1 MLLYQKDNIT
11 DNEQDLA
18 LNNGMLFM
26 SLKII
31 LGIAGLGLGAQIFV
45 MGAKGI
51 AIILGVPSIIIGMS
65 IVALGTSLPELATSL
80 TAARHNQIGFV
91 IGNIIGSNISN
102 IGLVL
107 GTSCF
112 IFFYLFNTNINPEN
126 DANSDSYVMFLAV
139 ILLYYFSTDKVI
151 SLIEGAVFFGMY
163 VIYMYWLYV
172 RSVNSD
178 RDPIEQD
185 NVSYIFLLGGLIA
198 LLFGAQL
205 TVDSAVE
212 IATYFGISEVVIG
225 LSIVAI
231 GTSLPELAGT
241 VSAAKKGHKEIAV
254 GNIIG
259 SNIANIFMV
268 MGILAIIKPID
279 IDDMILTTTMPL
291 LMLITIATF
300 GMIRV
305 PMNRLSGLIFFSFFA
320 LFLYQL
326 TL

>member
-1 MLLYQKDNIT
+1 
-11 DNEQDLA
+11 
-18 LNNGMLFM
+18 M
-26 SLKII
+26 SLFLSLFLLAIGFI
-31 LGIAGLGLGAQIFV
+31 LLTKGADYFIDNS
-45 MGAKGI
+45 AILAEEKGI
-51 AIILGVPSIIIGMS
+51 PPHVVGVT
-65 IVALGTSLPELATSL
+65 IVAFGTSLPELLVSIISSL
-80 TAARHNQIGFV
+80 QGYNDLAL
-91 IGNIIGSNISN
+91 GNIVGSNISN

-112 IFFYLFNTNINPEN
+112 IFFYLLNTEIKPEK
-126 DANSDSYVMFLAV
+126 DANSDSYVMLFAV
-139 ILLYYFSTDKVI
+139 FLLYYFSRDKII
-151 SLIEGAVFFGMY
+151 SESEGIVFFSLY

-178 RDPIEQD
+178 NDPVEQD
-185 NVSYIFLLGGLIA
+185 NVSYVFLIGGLIA
-198 LLFGAQL
+198 LLIGAQI
-205 TVDSAVE
+205 TVDSAVD

-225 LSIVAI
+225 LSILAI

-268 MGILAIIKPID
+268 MGILAIVKPIHV
-279 IDDMILTTTMPL
+279 DDMILITTMPL
-291 LMLITIATF
+291 LLLITVATF

-326 TL
+326 SL

>member
-1 MLLYQKDNIT
+1 MILLISLILLLIGFVLLTKGADYFIDNAAV
-11 DNEQDLA
+11 LA
-18 LNNGMLFM
+18 EE
-26 SLKII
+26 
-31 LGIAGLGLGAQIFV
+31 
-45 MGAKGI
+45 KGI
-51 AIILGVPSIIIGMS
+51 PPHIVGVT
-65 IVALGTSLPELATSL
+65 IVAFGTSLPELLVSIISSL
-80 TAARHNQIGFV
+80 QGYNDLA
-91 IGNIIGSNISN
+91 IGNIVGSNISN

-112 IFFYLFNTNINPEN
+112 IFFYLFNTNINPES

-151 SLIEGAVFFGMY
+151 SLTEGAVFFGMY

-198 LLFGAQL
+198 LLLGAQL

>member
-1 MLLYQKDNIT
+1 MILLISLILLLIGFVLLTKGADYFIDNAAV
-11 DNEQDLA
+11 LA
-18 LNNGMLFM
+18 EE
-26 SLKII
+26 
-31 LGIAGLGLGAQIFV
+31 
-45 MGAKGI
+45 KGI
-51 AIILGVPSIIIGMS
+51 PPHIVGVT
-65 IVALGTSLPELATSL
+65 IVAFGTSLPELLVSIISSL
-80 TAARHNQIGFV
+80 QGYNDLA

-151 SLIEGAVFFGMY
+151 SLTEGAVFFGMY
-163 VIYMYWLYV
+163 VIYMYWLYI

-185 NVSYIFLLGGLIA
+185 NVSYIFLFGGLTA
-198 LLFGAQL
+198 LLLGAQL
-205 TVDSAVE
+205 TVDSAVD

-279 IDDMILTTTMPL
+279 IGDMILTTTMPL

>member
-1 MLLYQKDNIT
+1 MILIISLILLLIGFVLLTKGADYFIDNAAV
-11 DNEQDLA
+11 LA
-18 LNNGMLFM
+18 EE
-26 SLKII
+26 
-31 LGIAGLGLGAQIFV
+31 
-45 MGAKGI
+45 KGI
-51 AIILGVPSIIIGMS
+51 PPHIVGVT
-65 IVALGTSLPELATSL
+65 IVAFGTSLPELLVSIISSL
-80 TAARHNQIGFV
+80 QGYNDLA

-305 PMNRLSGLIFFSFFA
+305 PLNRLSGLIFFSFFA

>member
-1 MLLYQKDNIT
+1 MILIISLILLLIGFVLLTKGADYFIDNAAV
-11 DNEQDLA
+11 LA
-18 LNNGMLFM
+18 EE
-26 SLKII
+26 
-31 LGIAGLGLGAQIFV
+31 
-45 MGAKGI
+45 KGI
-51 AIILGVPSIIIGMS
+51 PPHIVGVT
-65 IVALGTSLPELATSL
+65 IVAFGTSLPELLVSIISSL
-80 TAARHNQIGFV
+80 QGYNDLA

-151 SLIEGAVFFGMY
+151 SLTEGAVFFGMY
-163 VIYMYWLYV
+163 VIYMYWLYI

-185 NVSYIFLLGGLIA
+185 NVSYIFLFGGLTA
-198 LLFGAQL
+198 LLLGAQL
-205 TVDSAVE
+205 TVDSAVD

>member
-1 MLLYQKDNIT
+1 MILLISLILLLIGFVLLTKGADYFIDNAAV
-11 DNEQDLA
+11 LA
-18 LNNGMLFM
+18 EE
-26 SLKII
+26 
-31 LGIAGLGLGAQIFV
+31 
-45 MGAKGI
+45 KGI
-51 AIILGVPSIIIGMS
+51 PPHIVGVT
-65 IVALGTSLPELATSL
+65 IVAFGTSLPELLVSIISSL
-80 TAARHNQIGFV
+80 QGYNDLA

-151 SLIEGAVFFGMY
+151 SLTEGAVFFGMY
-163 VIYMYWLYV
+163 VIYMYWLYI

-185 NVSYIFLLGGLIA
+185 NVSYIFLFGGLTA
-198 LLFGAQL
+198 LLLGAQL
-205 TVDSAVE
+205 TVDSAVD

>member
-1 MLLYQKDNIT
+1 MILIISLILLLIGFVLLTKGADYFIDNAAV
-11 DNEQDLA
+11 LA
-18 LNNGMLFM
+18 ED
-26 SLKII
+26 
-31 LGIAGLGLGAQIFV
+31 
-45 MGAKGI
+45 KGI
-51 AIILGVPSIIIGMS
+51 PPHIVGVT
-65 IVALGTSLPELATSL
+65 IVAFGTSLPELLVSIISSL
-80 TAARHNQIGFV
+80 QGYNDLA

-112 IFFYLFNTNINPEN
+112 IFFYLFNTNINPESG
-126 DANSDSYVMFLAV
+126 ANSDSYVMFLAV

-151 SLIEGAVFFGMY
+151 SLFEGAVFFGMY
-163 VIYMYWLYV
+163 VIYMYWLFV
-172 RSVNSD
+172 RSVDSD
-178 RDPIEQD
+178 KDPIEQD
-185 NVSYIFLLGGLIA
+185 NVSYVFLFGGLIA

-205 TVDSAVE
+205 TIDSAID
-212 IATYFGISEVVIG
+212 IATYFKISEVVIG

-268 MGILAIIKPID
+268 MGILAIINPIA
-279 IDDMILTTTMPL
+279 IDDMILKTTMPL

>member
-1 MLLYQKDNIT
+1 MILIISLILLLIGFVLLTKGADYFIDNAAV
-11 DNEQDLA
+11 LA
-18 LNNGMLFM
+18 EE
-26 SLKII
+26 
-31 LGIAGLGLGAQIFV
+31 
-45 MGAKGI
+45 KGI
-51 AIILGVPSIIIGMS
+51 PPHIVGVT
-65 IVALGTSLPELATSL
+65 IVAFGTSLPELLVSIISSL
-80 TAARHNQIGFV
+80 QGYNDLA

-163 VIYMYWLYV
+163 VIYMYWLYI

-185 NVSYIFLLGGLIA
+185 NVSYIFLFGGLTA
-198 LLFGAQL
+198 LLLGAQL

-305 PMNRLSGLIFFSFFA
+305 PMNRLFGLIFFSFFA

>member
-1 MLLYQKDNIT
+1 MILIISLILLLIGFVLLTKGADYFIDNAAV
-11 DNEQDLA
+11 LA
-18 LNNGMLFM
+18 EE
-26 SLKII
+26 
-31 LGIAGLGLGAQIFV
+31 
-45 MGAKGI
+45 KGI
-51 AIILGVPSIIIGMS
+51 PPHIVGVT
-65 IVALGTSLPELATSL
+65 IVAFGTSLPELLVSIISSL
-80 TAARHNQIGFV
+80 QGYNDLA

-151 SLIEGAVFFGMY
+151 SLTEGAVFFGMY

>member
-1 MLLYQKDNIT
+1 MILLISLILLLIGFVLLTKGADYFIDNAAV
-11 DNEQDLA
+11 LA
-18 LNNGMLFM
+18 EE
-26 SLKII
+26 
-31 LGIAGLGLGAQIFV
+31 
-45 MGAKGI
+45 KGI
-51 AIILGVPSIIIGMS
+51 PPHIVGVT
-65 IVALGTSLPELATSL
+65 IVAFGTSLPELLVSIISSL
-80 TAARHNQIGFV
+80 QGYNDLA

-151 SLIEGAVFFGMY
+151 SLTEGAVFFGMY
-163 VIYMYWLYV
+163 VIYMYWLYI

-198 LLFGAQL
+198 LLLGAQL

>member
-1 MLLYQKDNIT
+1 MILIISLILLLIGFVLLTKGADYFIDNAAV
-11 DNEQDLA
+11 LA
-18 LNNGMLFM
+18 EE
-26 SLKII
+26 
-31 LGIAGLGLGAQIFV
+31 
-45 MGAKGI
+45 KGI
-51 AIILGVPSIIIGMS
+51 PPHIVGVT
-65 IVALGTSLPELATSL
+65 IVAFGTSLPELLVSIISSL
-80 TAARHNQIGFV
+80 QGYNDLA

-198 LLFGAQL
+198 LLLGAQL
-205 TVDSAVE
+205 TVDSAVD

>member
-1 MLLYQKDNIT
+1 
-11 DNEQDLA
+11 
-18 LNNGMLFM
+18 M
-26 SLKII
+26 SLLVPLFLLVFGFI
-31 LGIAGLGLGAQIFV
+31 LLTKGADYFIDN
-45 MGAKGI
+45 AAILAEEKGI
-51 AIILGVPSIIIGMS
+51 PPHVVGVT
-65 IVALGTSLPELATSL
+65 IVAFGTSLPELLVSIISSL
-80 TAARHNQIGFV
+80 QGYNDLAL
-91 IGNIIGSNISN
+91 GNIVGSNISN

-112 IFFYLFNTNINPEN
+112 IFFYLLNTEIKPEE
-126 DANSDSYVMFLAV
+126 DANSDSYVMLFAV
-139 ILLYYFSTDKVI
+139 ILLYYFSRDKII
-151 SLIEGAVFFGMY
+151 SDSEGIVFFSLY
-163 VIYMYWLYV
+163 VIYMYWLYI

-178 RDPIEQD
+178 TDPVEQD
-185 NVSYIFLLGGLIA
+185 NVSYAFLIGGLVA
-198 LLFGAQL
+198 LLIGAQI

-225 LSIVAI
+225 LSILAI

-268 MGILAIIKPID
+268 MGILAIIRPID
-279 IDDMILTTTMPL
+279 VDEMILTTTMPL
-291 LMLITIATF
+291 LMLITVATF

-320 LFLYQL
+320 
-326 TL
+326 

>member
-1 MLLYQKDNIT
+1 MILLISLILLLIGFVLLTKGADYFIDNAAV
-11 DNEQDLA
+11 LA
-18 LNNGMLFM
+18 EE
-26 SLKII
+26 
-31 LGIAGLGLGAQIFV
+31 
-45 MGAKGI
+45 KGI
-51 AIILGVPSIIIGMS
+51 PPHIVGVT
-65 IVALGTSLPELATSL
+65 IVAFGTSLPELLVSIISSL
-80 TAARHNQIGFV
+80 QGYNDLA
-91 IGNIIGSNISN
+91 IGNIVGSNISN

-151 SLIEGAVFFGMY
+151 SLTEGAVFFGMY
-163 VIYMYWLYV
+163 VIYMYWLYI

-185 NVSYIFLLGGLIA
+185 NVSYIFLFGGLTA
-198 LLFGAQL
+198 LLLGAQL
-205 TVDSAVE
+205 TVDSAVD

-279 IDDMILTTTMPL
+279 IGDMILTTTMPL

>member
-1 MLLYQKDNIT
+1 MILLISLILLLIGFVLLTKGADYFIDNAAV
-11 DNEQDLA
+11 LA
-18 LNNGMLFM
+18 EE
-26 SLKII
+26 
-31 LGIAGLGLGAQIFV
+31 
-45 MGAKGI
+45 KGI
-51 AIILGVPSIIIGMS
+51 PPHIVGVT
-65 IVALGTSLPELATSL
+65 IVAFGTSLPELLVSIISSL
-80 TAARHNQIGFV
+80 QGYNDLA

-112 IFFYLFNTNINPEN
+112 IFFYLFNTNINPES

-151 SLIEGAVFFGMY
+151 SLTEGAVFFGMY
-163 VIYMYWLYV
+163 VIYMYWLYI

-185 NVSYIFLLGGLIA
+185 NVSYIFLFGGLTA
-198 LLFGAQL
+198 LLLGAQL

>member
-1 MLLYQKDNIT
+1 
-11 DNEQDLA
+11 
-18 LNNGMLFM
+18 M
-26 SLKII
+26 SLFLSLFLLAIGFI
-31 LGIAGLGLGAQIFV
+31 LLTKGADYFIDNS
-45 MGAKGI
+45 AILAEEKGI
-51 AIILGVPSIIIGMS
+51 PPHVVGVT
-65 IVALGTSLPELATSL
+65 IVAFGTSLPELLVSIISSL
-80 TAARHNQIGFV
+80 QGYNDLAL
-91 IGNIIGSNISN
+91 GNIVGSNISN

-112 IFFYLFNTNINPEN
+112 IFFYLLNTEIKPEK
-126 DANSDSYVMFLAV
+126 DANSDSYVMLFAV
-139 ILLYYFSTDKVI
+139 FLLYYFSRDKII
-151 SLIEGAVFFGMY
+151 SESEGIVFFSLY

-178 RDPIEQD
+178 NDPIEQD
-185 NVSYIFLLGGLIA
+185 NVSYVFLIGGLIA
-198 LLFGAQL
+198 LLIGAQI
-205 TVDSAVE
+205 TVDSAVD

-225 LSIVAI
+225 LSILAI

-268 MGILAIIKPID
+268 MGILAIVKPIHV
-279 IDDMILTTTMPL
+279 DDMILTTTMPL
-291 LMLITIATF
+291 LLLITVATF

-326 TL
+326 SL